1 MKEQPLRERE
11 QVREFLERQI
21 QSGKFPAFQY
31 VVVGPESELFNFS
44 EGLSDIAKNS
54 KITNRTTMMIY
65 SMTKAITAISI
76 LQLVGEEKIFL
87 EDPVVRYL
95 PEIPYGK
102 EVKVSHLLSQTSGI
116 PNPIPL
122 KWVHLREEHDRF
134 DEQADLASI
143 LAEHPKLE
151 FPPGF
156 KYRYSNIS
164 YWLLGRIVEKV
175 SGTSFEEYVRNHI
188 LKRLGLKEKEADFII
203 PDSLNHAKG
212 YLRQWSLFDFIKS
225 FLVDKKFIG
234 GYENGW
240 LAIHDHY
247 MNGSSFG
254 GMIASAQAVS
264 KILQDLLKENSKLL
278 GKKEKHLLFERQKNS
293 KSEPIEMTLG
303 LHIGSVN
310 GKNFFFKEGG
320 GAGFH
325 CEMRIYPKEKIAT
338 VLIVNNGASN
348 VDSLLDRLDS
358 AFLK

>member
-1 MKEQPLRERE
+1 MKEQPFDGNESIKKFLRA
-11 QVREFLERQI
+11 QI
-21 QSGKFPAFQY
+21 QSGEFPAFQY
-31 VVVGPESELFNFS
+31 VVVSPESELFNFS

-65 SMTKAITAISI
+65 SMTKVITAISI

-87 EDPVVRYL
+87 DDPVVKYL

-102 EVKVSHLLSQTSGI
+102 EVKVRHLLSQTSGI

-122 KWVHLREEHDRF
+122 RWVHLREEHDRF

-151 FPPGF
+151 FRPGF

-164 YWLLGRIVEKV
+164 YWLLGRIITKV
-175 SGTSFEEYVRNHI
+175 SGISFEEYVRTHI

-203 PDSLNHAKG
+203 PDSLYHAKG
-212 YLRQWSLFDFIKS
+212 YLREWSLFDFLKS

-234 GYENGW
+234 RYENGW
-240 LAIHDHY
+240 LAMNDHY
-247 MNGSSFG
+247 MNGASFG

-278 GKKEKHLLFERQKNS
+278 GKKEKHLLFERQKTS
-293 KSEPIEMTLG
+293 KGEPIEMSLG
-303 LHIGSVN
+303 FHIGAVN
-310 GKNFFFKEGG
+310 ERIYYFKEGG

-325 CEMRIYPKEKIAT
+325 GELRIYPKEKIAT
-338 VLIVNNGASN
+338 VIIVSN
-348 VDSLLDRLDS
+348 SAFDVDSLLNRLDGT
-358 AFLK
+358 FLK